1 MRRSLAVI
9 FISALMMGAA
19 SAQGPLQD
27 KAKTYKVSGYVLKN
41 VSEHIPNVMVT
52 LIHKDS
58 GEVVAT
64 DKADFFGWFT
74 FKGVPPGVYIVQAE
88 GVQRTFAVKAKNVRA
103 DIDLVSP
110 VGAPDLT
117 KAALEIAA
125 ETARGDT
132 SGPAGDPG
140 PTDPQMVQAI
150 AGEYYSYVGST
161 ERKVMF
167 CPEGTFFD
175 SQESS
180 YSGTGADSLGN
191 QTMAWGAAS
200 QNQGSG
206 RWAIQGTQQSGTITL
221 AYKGGKKVAMKYQ
234 MGSSK
239 GCYNFDGVLYC
250 YSGPARCK

>member
-1 MRRSLAVI
+1 MRRSLILVLVIAVV
-9 FISALMMGAA
+9 AGAGF
-19 SAQGPLQD
+19 SQD
-27 KAKTYKVSGYVLKN
+27 QPTEKAKTYKVSGYVLKN

-52 LIHKDS
+52 LVHKDS
-58 GEVVAT
+58 GEVVGT

-74 FKGVPPGVYIVQAE
+74 FKGIPPGVYIVRAE
-88 GVQRTFAVKAKNVRA
+88 NVQRTFAVKNKNVRA
-103 DIDLVSP
+103 DIDLASP

-117 KAALEIAA
+117 KAALGIAA
-125 ETARGDT
+125 ETAKGET
-132 SGPAGDPG
+132 GGPGGDPG
-140 PTDPQMVQAI
+140 PTDPRMAQTI
-150 AGEYYSYVGST
+150 SGEYYSFSGST

-175 SQESS
+175 SSESS

-191 QTMAWGAAS
+191 QNMAWGSAS

-206 RWAIQGTQQSGTITL
+206 KWAIQGTPQSGTITL
-221 AYKGGKKVAMKYQ
+221 AYKNGQKVAMKYQ

-239 GCYNFDGVLYC
+239 GCYNFDGILYC